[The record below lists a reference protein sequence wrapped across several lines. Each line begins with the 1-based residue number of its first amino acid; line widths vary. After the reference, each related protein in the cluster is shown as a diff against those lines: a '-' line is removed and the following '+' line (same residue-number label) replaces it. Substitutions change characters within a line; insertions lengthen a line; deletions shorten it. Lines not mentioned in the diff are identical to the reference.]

1 MRSVVTAAERSGSGS
16 HSLWLNIVTATGRC
30 ASADRSL
37 WTLIELGVFCKDV
50 SSLTRLT
57 AKRRTVIHRCDSFVD
72 SHELS

>member
-1 MRSVVTAAERSGSGS
+1 MTVAERFGSGS
-16 HSLWLNIVTATGRC
+16 HSPWLSIVTAVGRC

-37 WTLIELGVFCKDV
+37 WTLIELGVFCKDI

-72 SHELS
+72 SHEMS

>member
-1 MRSVVTAAERSGSGS
+1 MTAAERSGSGS
-16 HSLWLNIVTATGRC
+16 HFPWLNIVTAAGRC

-37 WTLIELGVFCKDV
+37 WKPIELGVFCKDI
-50 SSLTRLT
+50 SSLAPLT